1 MSQSFRSAATLLS
14 ALWLPLVGLSACAE
28 ADDADEDEDDGEFF
42 EDDGYTLEGGD
53 EVGDEGVVSST
64 DDEDTCAGL
73 SRRDAESVTHL
84 LAEIG
89 YTEFDDSEH
98 EGQPLE
104 IVTDA
109 EHWAEVVARYGT
121 DGGIR
126 PDFDLDAVYVHP
138 WGFDGC
144 TDGPFYEAYRWDD
157 ELRLDIW
164 FGRNEHCDMYLPM
177 LDFIVVPAEGV
188 ETFGTCD

>member
-1 MSQSFRSAATLLS
+1 MSRTPRSAATLLA
-14 ALWLPLVGLSACAE
+14 ALWLPLSGLSACAE
-28 ADDADEDEDDGEFF
+28 VDDADEDEDDGEFF
-42 EDDGYTLEGGD
+42 EDADEGG
-53 EVGDEGVVSST
+53 EDEGLVSSVE
-64 DDEDTCAGL
+64 DDDTCAGL

-98 EGQPLE
+98 SGSQLE
-104 IVTDA
+104 VVTDA

-126 PDFDLDAVYVHP
+126 PDFDLDAIFVHP
-138 WGFDGC
+138 WGYDGC

-164 FGRNEHCDMYLPM
+164 FGRNQGCDMYLPM

-188 ETFGTCD
+188 ETLGTCE